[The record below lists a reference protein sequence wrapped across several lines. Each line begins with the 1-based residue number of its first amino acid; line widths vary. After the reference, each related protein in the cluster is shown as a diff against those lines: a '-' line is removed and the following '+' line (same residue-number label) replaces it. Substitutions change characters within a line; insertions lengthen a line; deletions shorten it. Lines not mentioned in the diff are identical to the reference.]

1 MDRSP
6 KVTRRSTASAR
17 TNTIPRSPPHT
28 PPHVGQGQAS
38 IRHSSTLPT
47 YSTPVDL
54 EAQFDDTPNTPQSLV
69 KRALQANVTTA
80 ERGIARPAPPIALSK
95 QAWAQRYAVKINRH
109 SFNTTTSSPSASS
122 KGTKWAEVLG
132 QVSRMYHYKRIP
144 EDEVRL
150 LIIKPG
156 TFDEQINATLLVVN
170 DEQLGT
176 EDYPYCALSYNW
188 GNSGDDSTI
197 VIQDDPASSPVKSI
211 TKAVDV
217 LKAAVQDKMIKI
229 KPNLYEALRHLRKDN
244 EPIALWVDAL
254 CINQS
259 DTKEKE
265 EQVLKMARI
274 YRKAYNVNVWLG
286 SDNADDLVSNRAM
299 AFIPVVVNPDNY
311 SALLAGDTYI
321 EDWASLYEL
330 LKWSW

>member
-1 MDRSP
+1 
-6 KVTRRSTASAR
+6 
-17 TNTIPRSPPHT
+17 
-28 PPHVGQGQAS
+28 
-38 IRHSSTLPT
+38 
-47 YSTPVDL
+47 
-54 EAQFDDTPNTPQSLV
+54 
-69 KRALQANVTTA
+69 
-80 ERGIARPAPPIALSK
+80 
-95 QAWAQRYAVKINRH
+95 
-109 SFNTTTSSPSASS
+109 
-122 KGTKWAEVLG
+122 
-132 QVSRMYHYKRIP
+132 MYHYKRIP

-150 LIIKPG
+150 LIIGPG
-156 TFDEQINATLLVVN
+156 SFDEQVNATLLVVN

-188 GNSGDDSTI
+188 GNSADDSII

-265 EQVLKMARI
+265 EQVLKMAHI
-274 YRKAYNVNVWLG
+274 YRKAYNANVWLG

-311 SALLAGDTYI
+311 SALLAGDPYI